1 LVGDEGF
8 CRLPLYFFDDV
19 PAEGLKLMNRFRPLM
34 GVGLVLAFMAT
45 RAEAVTVPF
54 SEDFATDSAKWK
66 DTASTD
72 LNWSSRGGPDGGSF
86 VSASE
91 VFKGQ
96 SLSMGLIV
104 FRGQDF
110 FDSSNHAFVGNWL
123 TAGVD
128 RLTAYVRQNTGQP
141 LSFFA
146 RVATQSNFPGVTVQ
160 LPTVVPSNT
169 WTKLEFDL
177 SLANPLVI
185 PEGGP
190 GTYQA
195 VLGAV
200 GNVQIGVGNLSA
212 FANDPAT
219 YTFDL
224 DKIAIGVP
232 EPGGLLLMAIGAI
245 CGLVVWRRRNG

>member
-1 LVGDEGF
+1 MKCVCKFLS
-8 CRLPLYFFDDV
+8 
-19 PAEGLKLMNRFRPLM
+19 
-34 GVGLVLAFMAT
+34 VGLVLGLMSA
-45 RAEAVTVPF
+45 RAEAVSVPF
-54 SEDFATDSAKWK
+54 TEDFAADSAKWK
-66 DTASTD
+66 NTASAD
-72 LNWSSRGGPDGGSF
+72 LTWSNSGGPDGGSF
-86 VSASE
+86 VSTTE

-96 SLSMGLIV
+96 SISMGLIL

-110 FDSSNHAFVGNWL
+110 FDSSNDAFVGNWL
-123 TAGVD
+123 TAGVGK
-128 RLTAYVRQNTGQP
+128 LTAYVRQNTGQP

-146 RVATQSNFPGVTVQ
+146 RVATQNNFPGVTVQ

-177 SLANPLVI
+177 SPGNPLVI

-212 FANDPAT
+212 FANDAST

-224 DKIAIGVP
+224 DKVSTGVP
-232 EPGGLLLMAIGAI
+232 EPGSLLLMAIGAI
-245 CGLVVWRRRNG
+245 GGLFAWRRRND